1 MIKDINIF
9 NNIIKEIIN
18 NFEIYLEINKNII
31 DNINN
36 KNRNYESLSNIIN
49 INNNNILNDIKN
61 IINEKDINIQ
71 FNNIMNIYNLMTINN
86 QINEIN
92 NITKKENKIK
102 NKNEILIK
110 YLIKKDDKKINI
122 FGEDFVKN
130 NKDKCKYIYEN
141 KEYELTKEFDLTNYN
156 KSNEILE
163 IKLIGINNI
172 TNMSYLFI

>member
-1 MIKDINIF
+1 M
-9 NNIIKEIIN
+9 
-18 NFEIYLEINKNII
+18 
-31 DNINN
+31 
-36 KNRNYESLSNIIN
+36 N
-49 INNNNILNDIKN
+49 INNNNIHKDIKN

-71 FNNIMNIYNLMTINN
+71 FINIMNIYNLMTIK
-86 QINEIN
+86 NEN
-92 NITKKENKIK
+92 NIINKGNKLENKIK
-102 NKNEILIK
+102 TKNEISIK
-110 YLIKKDDKKINI
+110 YLIKKDDKKTNT
-122 FGEDFVKN
+122 FGKDFAEN